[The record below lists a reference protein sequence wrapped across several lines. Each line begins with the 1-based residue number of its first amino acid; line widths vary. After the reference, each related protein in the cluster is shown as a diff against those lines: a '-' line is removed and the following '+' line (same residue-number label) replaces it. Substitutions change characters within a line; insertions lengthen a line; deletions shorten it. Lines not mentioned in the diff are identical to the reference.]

1 MWVFVLPVL
10 YTNAIKLSE
19 EEKQVGERTHKKD
32 LATSTKNFL
41 ISFFFFM
48 GCLSLSPVHFIDE
61 N

>member
-1 MWVFVLPVL
+1 MGVFVLPIL
-10 YTNAIKLSE
+10 YTNAIKPCE

-41 ISFFFFM
+41 ISFFVFL